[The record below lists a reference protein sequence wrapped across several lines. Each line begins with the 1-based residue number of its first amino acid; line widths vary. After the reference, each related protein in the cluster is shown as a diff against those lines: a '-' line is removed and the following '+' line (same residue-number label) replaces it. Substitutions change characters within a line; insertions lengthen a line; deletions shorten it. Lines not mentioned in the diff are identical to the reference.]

1 MNLQQILAI
10 PKEKLHK
17 ASKVKVNILPDVES
31 LYQHFARS
39 IADEIKQL
47 DFGKE
52 MDATN
57 MEVVVGE
64 EEKGVLRSITW
75 HNSVKSMQKIA
86 DYAEKIGLRTAVE
99 LEPFKSSLV
108 YGINTMLKYLNAVNS
123 EYCRANLD
131 IGHCHIMRI
140 TPQAIKRLGERTV
153 HVHISG

>member
-1 MNLQQILAI
+1 MKIFIKDAGLEVASITTYVDIRNSN
-10 PKEKLHK
+10 KEKRKEGIDKL
-17 ASKVKVNILPDVES
+17 
-31 LYQHFARS
+31 
-39 IADEIKQL
+39 IKQL